1 MIQELQLHKQ
11 EVAQQILALQLPAYR
26 VEAGIIG
33 SDAIPAL
40 RDTVESLMSSGE
52 TFYGWFEDGELAG
65 AIAYK
70 LEDGELDIHRL
81 IVHPNHFRKGI
92 GRRLLQYVMEEHS
105 LVKKYIVATGSKNV
119 PAIQLYLSEG
129 FIEVGGFEPVPGLP
143 ITNLEKIVLAE

>member
-1 MIQELQLHKQ
+1 MIQALQLSNQ
-11 EVAQQILALQLPAYR
+11 AVAQEILALQLPAYR
-26 VEAGIIG
+26 VEAEIIG

-40 RDTVESLMSSGE
+40 RDTVESLMSCGE
-52 TFYGWFEDGELAG
+52 TFYGWVEEGELAG

-70 LEDGELDIHRL
+70 IEDGALDIHRL

-92 GRRLLQYVMEEHS
+92 GRKLLQYVLQDHAH
-105 LVKKYIVATGSKNV
+105 LKKFIVATGAKNV

-143 ITNLEKIVLAE
+143 ITNLEKVIA